1 MLQEGKKGHIL
12 NTEYTFYIKQPQI
25 QYQAHIIN
33 RIFTNTAFLV
43 NSIHNKITKN
53 KRKPSNFNRYL
64 LN

>member
-1 MLQEGKKGHIL
+1 MVQKKNGHIL

-33 RIFTNTAFLV
+33 IIFINKAFLK
-43 NSIHNKITKN
+43 NSIHKEITKY
-53 KRKPSNFNRYL
+53 KRKSCNL